1 MQLVVVKAKG
11 NNKKLEGHS
20 AMPWSKQIQNFHG
33 AVFGENHQNYKN
45 KQTSDQENYLIF
57 IG

>member
-33 AVFGENHQNYKN
+33 AVFGEKSS
-45 KQTSDQENYLIF
+45 KL
-57 IG
+57 